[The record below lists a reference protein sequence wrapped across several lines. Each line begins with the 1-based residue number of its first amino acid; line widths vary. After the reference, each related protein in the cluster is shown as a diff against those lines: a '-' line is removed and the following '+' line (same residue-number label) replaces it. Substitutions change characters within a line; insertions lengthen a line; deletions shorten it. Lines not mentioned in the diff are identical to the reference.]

1 MIRNAEHSL
10 EDQKLMEA
18 TIAMGKNL
26 AFTVVAEGV
35 ETEAQAR
42 FLRDR
47 NCDKVQ
53 SFYFGRP
60 AASYTGR
67 TRLIRAHRTPRCRL
81 GSAGPSLV

>member
-1 MIRNAEHSL
+1 VIRNAEHSL

-60 AASYTGR
+60 AP
-67 TRLIRAHRTPRCRL
+67 LHTPVEP
-81 GSAGPSLV
+81 A